1 MAAPPTSVVP
11 AGSSPD
17 APEPRPSIM
26 ASSRGRTALVVC
38 AVIGLGVI
46 LYVSSNV
53 ATGLLLGVV
62 MAFVAEPV
70 YRRARTL
77 LRGRTR
83 TAAFLTTLGVMLALA
98 AGVGAAVWVIATE
111 TLGLAREVQ
120 HRAASAPLDAIVG
133 RGGVRLLDALHVPRP
148 WVLSHIRVGATRLQE
163 LAAPVVTGVVTATG
177 AGLIKGVITFA
188 TMYYALFQWESAARR
203 IENILPLN
211 PRYTRLLLED
221 FQAVGR
227 SALVGTLGT
236 AVVQGVFAM
245 VGYTVAGVP
254 RAALW
259 GLVTGFV
266 SFLPVGGT
274 LLVWAPAVLY
284 LVSVGRNGA
293 AVGLLVW
300 SVLIVVMV
308 SDYVIRPRLVGGAR
322 PVHPVLVLVALL
334 GGVETFGPW
343 GVLVGPVLMSVCV
356 AALRL
361 YESEFAPGG
370 KRRTLV

>member
-1 MAAPPTSVVP
+1 M
-11 AGSSPD
+11 
-17 APEPRPSIM
+17 
-26 ASSRGRTALVVC
+26 
-38 AVIGLGVI
+38 
-46 LYVSSNV
+46 
-53 ATGLLLGVV
+53 
-62 MAFVAEPV
+62 
-70 YRRARTL
+70 
-77 LRGRTR
+77 
-83 TAAFLTTLGVMLALA
+83 
-98 AGVGAAVWVIATE
+98 
-111 TLGLAREVQ
+111 
-120 HRAASAPLDAIVG
+120 
-133 RGGVRLLDALHVPRP
+133 
-148 WVLSHIRVGATRLQE
+148 
-163 LAAPVVTGVVTATG
+163 TGVVTATG

-236 AVVQGVFAM
+236 AVVQGVFATA
-245 VGYTVAGVP
+245 GYTVAGVP

-361 YESEFAPGG
+361 YESEFAPGRA
-370 KRRTLV
+370 RRTLV